1 MATPKLEIKN
11 TPRNAKILHPRI
23 TSSVGLLFGPFA
35 KKAGHRLV
43 TVRFPNPLA
52 DDQVGT
58 PSSHRLRQS
67 GLAGS
72 SHKSGHIVTLL
83 LINTKGVDNNKGMGN
98 TDVVGEIKEVNNT
111 KMVDKAKVRKVTIV
125 GGVGG
130 DHCGR
135 LTTPW

>member
-11 TPRNAKILHPRI
+11 TPQNAKILHPRI

-43 TVRFPNPLA
+43 RFPNPLA
-52 DDQVGT
+52 DGQVGNL
-58 PSSHRLRQS
+58 SSHRLRQS
-67 GLAGS
+67 GFAGS
-72 SHKSGHIVTLL
+72 SHKSSHIVTLL

-111 KMVDKAKVRKVTIV
+111 KMVDKAKVREVTIV
-125 GGVGG
+125 GGVVG
-130 DHCGR
+130 DHFG
-135 LTTPW
+135 

>member
-1 MATPKLEIKN
+1 MIGLGSDKN

-43 TVRFPNPLA
+43 RFPNPLA
-52 DDQVGT
+52 DGQVGT
-58 PSSHRLRQS
+58 LSSHRLRQS

-83 LINTKGVDNNKGMGN
+83 LINTKGVVN